1 MSIALFTAES
11 LLAHSA
17 VSYGEGK
24 ALSQTLDQGLP
35 QNATGDVPEYRGEAV
50 PEKKYEE
57 NFHHMSEDATA
68 LTHGSEVG
76 SYVLESQKT
85 SRDHDYRV
93 TEDHALVQSSNE
105 VVADPMKYIGGTETK
120 EGGGQ
125 KEIIQTTHVC
135 LESGE
140 AASYGC
146 EQRRLVTLKERP
158 LKTRQVFSHN
168 EVTYRTFTDPYNYYG
183 YGQNNFGNGY
193 ITRKIETPVYKTE
206 AYKDPL
212 TESDVIETI
221 EDPCS
226 GYEEEANKGLC
237 IYGDEEILEG
247 PETRR
252 FCAPNGDCLHVTR
265 DWWKRR
271 RTYQCKYPS
280 PDTCGALRTAGC
292 DQVKAICLKR
302 ISDICVEHEKTF
314 VCTSE
319 KLSNGTTT
327 IAGDV
332 PFCLDGNC
340 DDHSWTPNKDF
351 AEAMSKLSVFQE
363 MSKEMDASKTTAFR
377 GNGKKC
383 SKAVLG
389 FQDCCGSGGWGR
401 GVGLGQACSADEKDL
416 KKERAAN
423 KCVRVGTYCSQKE
436 PITGICLTKKTS
448 FCCFGSK
455 LSKLVQEQGR
465 GQLGIGWGD
474 AEHPNCRP
482 LTIEEIQRIDFS
494 RMDFSSLYSEIQA
507 KTNITAVT
515 QAATSLAPGWS
526 AKINAASLTKSSK
539 IQAAQFSKMPQKKKD
554 SPERSSPA
562 VLNAQ
567 PEEVPDVSF

>member
-1 MSIALFTAES
+1 MSLFPRSLFLMSVVLFTADS

-17 VSYGEGK
+17 VSYDEGK

-35 QNATGDVPEYRGEAV
+35 QNTLGDVPEYQGDAV

-125 KEIIQTTHVC
+125 REIIQTTHVC
-135 LESGE
+135 QESGE

-146 EQRRLVTLKERP
+146 EQRRLVSVRERP
-158 LKTRQVFSHN
+158 LKTRQVFSH
-168 EVTYRTFTDPYNYYG
+168 R
-183 YGQNNFGNGY
+183 Y
-193 ITRKIETPVYKTE
+193 IASFEHVAQHRIIYHYQDAYKTE
-206 AYKDPL
+206 TYKDPL
-212 TESDVIETI
+212 AESDLIETI

-247 PETRR
+247 PETRK
-252 FCAPNGDCLHVTR
+252 FCDASGECLFVTR

-377 GNGKKC
+377 GNGKQC

-436 PITGICLTKKTS
+436 SITGICLTKKTS

-474 AEHPNCRP
+474 AEHPDCRP

-526 AKINAASLTKSSK
+526 DKIKAASLTKSSK
-539 IQAAQFSKMPQKKKD
+539 IQAAQFSKMPSTQ
-554 SPERSSPA
+554 SNAEERSSPA
-562 VLNAQ
+562 ALNAQ